1 MERNKIPCQQNEIT
15 RKHRQCPRLPS
26 LGRKLKVETLLWFFI
41 SKTLPMTEPT
51 PSSDLCFSDLSS
63 ELDNLPAP
71 SMDPLFF
78 SDNNH
83 AMPSEAFASDLDL
96 AMEFGNDG
104 DFEISF
110 DDLDNLYIP
119 LEVDDFLIPNDS
131 VQSPALHDADLN
143 VDDKQLS
150 YNSTHF
156 ESPDSDTSGSG
167 NQISNVS
174 QFLNSQSPESGS
186 CHRELSVAHSA
197 DTSGDQDSHHSL
209 DGKVS
214 SFKLPDSD
222 SCDRESS
229 GGPVSSHGSGNGIVM
244 NSPTLS
250 SDCDDRDISSL
261 GIAGQNRRLGE
272 MGKIYDLKR
281 KKQHNEGN
289 TEARTTKFRKSS
301 MPMDNTS
308 QQSDL
313 SALDEEDDKRK
324 ARLLRNRESAQLSRQ
339 RKKHY
344 VEELEEKVR
353 SMHSTITDLS
363 SKVSVI
369 MAENAT
375 LRQQLSATGMCLP
388 PAPGMYPHP
397 PMAPMPYPWMPYAP
411 YAVKPQ
417 GSQVPLVPIP
427 RLKSQQSQSA
437 PKAKKSENK
446 KPEGRTKKVASISFL
461 GLFFFI
467 FLFGGLVPL
476 VNYNFGDLGDNIPG
490 RSISIA
496 DRFYSQRGG
505 KVWEIIGYR
514 NGSEGDRTVGFSSRN
529 LSISDRL
536 IYEKGRKLEE
546 TYKQRDSPCRTGS
559 DGSVHKGNASEP
571 EPLLASLYVPRND
584 KLVKIDGNLI
594 IHSVLATEKA
604 KASQT
609 VHSENN
615 RRETGLAISKD
626 WDSALAIPEVGRNRD
641 SHPHLYRSPPEQR
654 KALASGSAETLKDH
668 LKSTATD
675 GKMQK
680 WFHEGLAGPMLSS
693 GMCSEVFQF
702 DASPTPG
709 AIVPASPVANV
720 SAVNPQNDTSINKS
734 RNRRFLDRPPSSL
747 ARSDRNP
754 SKEHGRNSQ
763 NEDLT
768 GNKSMSSMVVSVLV
782 DPKEVGDGDVDG
794 MMQHKSLSRIFVVV
808 LIDSVKHV
816 TYSCGL
822 PRTPLHLVTA

>member
-1 MERNKIPCQQNEIT
+1 
-15 RKHRQCPRLPS
+15 
-26 LGRKLKVETLLWFFI
+26 
-41 SKTLPMTEPT
+41 MTEST
-51 PSSDLCFSDLSS
+51 PSSDLCFSDLPS
-63 ELDNLPAP
+63 EFDNLPAP

-83 AMPSEAFASDLDL
+83 ALPSAAFSSDLDFT
-96 AMEFGNDG
+96 MEFGDDG
-104 DFEISF
+104 DFQISF
-110 DDLDNLYIP
+110 DDLYNP
-119 LEVDDFLIPNDS
+119 LEADDFLLPNDY
-131 VQSPALHDADLN
+131 VQSPAWHDIELN

-150 YNSTHF
+150 YNST
-156 ESPDSDTSGSG
+156 S
-167 NQISNVS
+167 
-174 QFLNSQSPESGS
+174 
-186 CHRELSVAHSA
+186 

-222 SCDRESS
+222 SCDRDSS
-229 GGPVSSHGSGNGIVM
+229 GGPVSSQGSGDGVVM
-244 NSPTLS
+244 NSPSPS
-250 SDCDDRDISSL
+250 SDCDDRDLTSL
-261 GIAGQNRRLGE
+261 GIAGQNIKLGE
-272 MGKIYDLKR
+272 VDKSCDLKR

-289 TEARTTKFRKSS
+289 TEARMTKFRKSS
-301 MPMDNTS
+301 MPMENATE
-308 QQSDL
+308 QSDL
-313 SALDEEDDKRK
+313 NDVNEEEDGKRK

-344 VEELEEKVR
+344 VEELEEKMR
-353 SMHSTITDLS
+353 SMHSTITGLS
-363 SKVSVI
+363 SKVSFV

-375 LRQQLSATGMCLP
+375 LRQQLSASGMCPP

-411 YAVKPQ
+411 YAVKPN

-427 RLKSQQSQSA
+427 RLKPQQPQST

-446 KPEGRTKKVASISFL
+446 KSEGRTKKVASISFL

-476 VNYNFGDLGDNIPG
+476 VNFNFGGLGGNIPG
-490 RSISIA
+490 RPISIT
-496 DRFYSQRGG
+496 DRLHSQRGG
-505 KVWEIIGYR
+505 KVWEVIGYR
-514 NGSEGDRTVGFSSRN
+514 NGSEGTH
-529 LSISDRL
+529 
-536 IYEKGRKLEE
+536 
-546 TYKQRDSPCRTGS
+546 KQRDSPYRTAS
-559 DGSVHKGNASEP
+559 DGFVHNGNASEP

-604 KASQT
+604 RASQT
-609 VHSENN
+609 AHAENN
-615 RRETGLAISKD
+615 SRETGLAISKD
-626 WDSALAIPEVGRNRD
+626 WDSALAIPEVGKNRD
-641 SHPHLYRSPPEQR
+641 SHPHLYRSPSEQR

-709 AIVPASPVANV
+709 AIVPASSVANV
-720 SAVNPQNDTSINKS
+720 SAVNHDTRINKS
-734 RNRRFLDRPPSSL
+734 RNRRFLDRPPHSL
-747 ARSDRNP
+747 ARSSLNA
-754 SKEHGRNSQ
+754 SEEHVRNSQ
-763 NEDLT
+763 NEDLH
-768 GNKSMSSMVVSVLV
+768 GNKPTSSMVVSVLV

-808 LIDSVKHV
+808 LIDSVKYV

-822 PRTPLHLVTA
+822 PRTSPHLVTA